1 MFLLCHLLSQNSL
14 FILFVYVSNSDI
26 SLNRFLLCIILIW
39 SVYYLLVISYICFYF
54 CFNMEIQKIT
64 LDQKTSKL
72 ITSLL
77 AENQSNIPQ
86 IEAYNSLYSHDF
98 IWISET
104 YFDSTILGDKSF
116 HLSGYNLLRADHLNN
131 TKRGGACIYYE
142 VSQDVHEVKLSS
154 LSQWVICEVPLQICK
169 EYSVLFT
176 GPQGKTVPNLK
187 IFYLTWMNFK
197 VKLLQPSS
205 CLP

>member
-1 MFLLCHLLSQNSL
+1 M
-14 FILFVYVSNSDI
+14 LFVYVSNSDI
-26 SLNRFLLCIILIW
+26 SLNRFLLCIILLIW
-39 SVYYLLVISYICFYF
+39 SVYYPLVILYICFYF

-77 AENQSNIPQ
+77 AENLSKIPQ
-86 IEAYNSLYSHDF
+86 IEACNSLYSHDF

-104 YFDSTILGDKSF
+104 YFDYTILGDKSF

-131 TKRGGACIYYE
+131 TKRGGACIYYK
-142 VSQDVHEVKLSS
+142 VSQDVHEVKLSNLS
-154 LSQWVICEVPLQICK
+154 LWVICEVSLQNCK
-169 EYSVLFT
+169 EYDVLFT

-187 IFYLTWMNFK
+187 IFYLTLMNFK
-197 VKLLQPSS
+197 VKLLQPTP